1 MINWF
6 DYVMYRSVIRQ
17 GNNSSKRGRG
27 NFNGGNRGNFNG
39 RSRGNFNGNQG
50 RSSWKS

>member
-6 DYVMYRSVIRQ
+6 DSVMYRSVIRQ
-17 GNNSSKRGRG
+17 GNNSSNRGRG

-50 RSSWKS
+50 RSSWRS